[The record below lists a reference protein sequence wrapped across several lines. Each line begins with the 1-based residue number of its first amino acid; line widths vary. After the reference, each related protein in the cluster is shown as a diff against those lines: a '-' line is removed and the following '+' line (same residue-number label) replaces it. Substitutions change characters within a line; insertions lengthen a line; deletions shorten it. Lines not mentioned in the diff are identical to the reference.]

1 MVLTRAKFE
10 RFTAFES
17 LDVEFSPGINV
28 LVGENGTGKTH
39 LMKACYAACD
49 VTTSKSS
56 FGEKLV
62 NTFLPQARVPGRLV
76 KRRVGRAKCS
86 VVIFGQSGQISASFS
101 TQVRTTRSKQ
111 LQVLGAKTWME
122 QSIRSAYIPVKDM
135 LANAPGFR
143 SLYDTTELHFE
154 EVYADILNRAF
165 RPPLRGPQEAQ
176 RRALLANLRSIVGGR
191 VHYQNEEFVLS
202 NKDGNLEFTLLA
214 EGMRKLGL
222 IWLLIQNGTLGDSS
236 VLFWDEPETNLNPK
250 LYRSV
255 IETLITL
262 QRNGVQVF
270 LATHDYVIL
279 KELDLQMTPD
289 DRVAFHSL
297 SRDFETGEIKC
308 FTTDGYLN
316 IHPNAISDTFSEL
329 YDREIE
335 RSLSATHVAE

>member
-1 MVLTRAKFE
+1 MVLTRAKLE

-49 VTTSKSS
+49 VTTTKSN
-56 FGEKLV
+56 FAEKLV
-62 NTFLPQARVPGRLV
+62 NSFLPSGRAPGRLV

-86 VVIFGQSGQISASFS
+86 VAIFGQDRDIRVSFS
-101 TQVRTTRSKQ
+101 TRVRTTRSIDVVGTK
-111 LQVLGAKTWME
+111 AWME
-122 QSIRSAYIPVKDM
+122 QSIRSAFIPVKDM

-154 EVYADILNRAF
+154 EVYADILTRAF
-165 RPPLRGPQEAQ
+165 RPPLRGPQDAQ
-176 RRALLANLRSIVGGR
+176 RRALLANLRDIVGGR

-202 NKDGNLEFTLLA
+202 NKEGNLEFTLLA

-236 VLFWDEPETNLNPK
+236 VLFWDEPETNLNPR

-255 IETLITL
+255 IETLLIL

-279 KELDLQMTPD
+279 KELDLQMSPD
-289 DRVAFHSL
+289 DSVVFHSL
-297 SRDFETGEIKC
+297 FRDTTTSEIDC
-308 FTTDGYLN
+308 RTVDRLQN
-316 IHPNAISDTFSEL
+316 IHPNAILDTFSDL
-329 YDREIE
+329 YDRDIA
-335 RSLSATHVAE
+335 RALNSGHGQ